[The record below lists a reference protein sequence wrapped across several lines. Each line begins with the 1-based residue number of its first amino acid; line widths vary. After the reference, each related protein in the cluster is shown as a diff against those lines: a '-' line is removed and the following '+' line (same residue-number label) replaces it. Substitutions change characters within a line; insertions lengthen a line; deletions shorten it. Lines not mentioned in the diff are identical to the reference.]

1 MNYGSITEAEA
12 YFATRLNTDAWDC
25 LEGAANETKDKTAA
39 LTMATKIIDR
49 LNFLGCKTDPTQQNQ
64 FPRDAA
70 TTVPEA
76 IKEASFEIALA
87 LLDGVDPEIEFEN
100 LFLISQG
107 YSNVRATFD
116 RAQKSPYFLAGV
128 PSAAAWMLLKPFL
141 IDPNEIRLDR
151 VN

>member
-1 MNYGSITEAEA
+1 MNYGTISEAET
-12 YFATRLNTDAWDC
+12 YFYTRLNTDAWDC
-25 LEGAANETKDKTAA
+25 LAGTANETKDKTAA

-49 LNFLGCKTDPTQQNQ
+49 LNFLGCKTDPTQENQ
-64 FPRDAA
+64 FPRDES
-70 TTVPEA
+70 TEIPTE

-100 LFLISQG
+100 LFLTSQG

-116 RAQKSPYFLAGV
+116 RGQKSPYYLAGV